1 MGEAVFGLL
10 WLGELLAVSLIADG
24 FIASLYL
31 ELLDVLI
38 LEVEVVLFS
47 KKGVALLPAKN
58 KRDEVDKRI

>member
-1 MGEAVFGLL
+1 MGEAVFGLP
-10 WLGELLAVSLIADG
+10 WLGELLAVSLIVDG

-58 KRDEVDKRI
+58 KRDKVDKRI